1 MKKLA
6 LALSL
11 LTFAAPAFA
20 AGEKASG
27 EGSDPMAGWSPR
39 KVREDA
45 KDRREIQAV
54 FKAMENAGKKGDLEA
69 AAALVDFPVLM
80 ATDNA
85 KGDGMGET
93 WTREKWMEVMAP
105 FYKKPMSNMKA
116 THKTNIFLL
125 SDSLASADDQCTTTM
140 GGKTIPSRSHT
151 LLVRKDGKWLVKT
164 MAESGWGDT
173 MGKEHPA
180 TAAQP
185 APAASEGM
193 GSATPPAPGPG
204 AAQPAPGPASEG
216 TGSAAQPAPGSAP
229 AGTGSMGQP
238 APGSAPEAPKN

>member
-93 WTREKWMEVMAP
+93 WKHEGHAQD
-105 FYKKPMSNMKA
+105 
-116 THKTNIFLL
+116 NIFLL

-229 AGTGSMGQP
+229 AGTGSTGQP

>member
-85 KGDGMGET
+85 KGDGE
-93 WTREKWMEVMAP
+93 AH
-105 FYKKPMSNMKA
+105 A
-116 THKTNIFLL
+116 
-125 SDSLASADDQCTTTM
+125 
-140 GGKTIPSRSHT
+140 
-151 LLVRKDGKWLVKT
+151 
-164 MAESGWGDT
+164 AES
-173 MGKEHPA
+173 H
-180 TAAQP
+180 
-185 APAASEGM
+185 S
-193 GSATPPAPGPG
+193 SPPVSCWERKIHGL
-204 AAQPAPGPASEG
+204 
-216 TGSAAQPAPGSAP
+216 
-229 AGTGSMGQP
+229 
-238 APGSAPEAPKN
+238 